1 MDRSKEKKI
10 NRSLKLSVFQFLEK
24 IVSSLNFISQERNNL
39 EQKFLLS
46 YFNIFIEVN
55 IMATEKENVMQMIKE
70 LPDDIT
76 LEDIMYH
83 LYAREK
89 IICGLKDADEGKKVS
104 NEKAKEVIEKWF
116 E

>member
-1 MDRSKEKKI
+1 
-10 NRSLKLSVFQFLEK
+10 
-24 IVSSLNFISQERNNL
+24 
-39 EQKFLLS
+39 
-46 YFNIFIEVN
+46 
-55 IMATEKENVMQMIKE
+55 MATEKENIMQMIKE

-89 IICGLKDADEGKKVS
+89 IIRGLKDADEGKKVS

>member
-1 MDRSKEKKI
+1 MT
-10 NRSLKLSVFQFLEK
+10 
-24 IVSSLNFISQERNNL
+24 
-39 EQKFLLS
+39 
-46 YFNIFIEVN
+46 
-55 IMATEKENVMQMIKE
+55 TEKENVMQMIKE

-89 IICGLKDADEGKKVS
+89 IIRGLKDANEGKKVS

>member
-1 MDRSKEKKI
+1 
-10 NRSLKLSVFQFLEK
+10 
-24 IVSSLNFISQERNNL
+24 
-39 EQKFLLS
+39 
-46 YFNIFIEVN
+46 
-55 IMATEKENVMQMIKE
+55 MATEKENVMQMINE

-89 IICGLKDADEGKKVS
+89 IIRGLKDADEGKKVS

>member
-1 MDRSKEKKI
+1 
-10 NRSLKLSVFQFLEK
+10 
-24 IVSSLNFISQERNNL
+24 
-39 EQKFLLS
+39 
-46 YFNIFIEVN
+46 
-55 IMATEKENVMQMIKE
+55 MATEKENVIRMIKK
-70 LPDDIT
+70 LPDDSS

-104 NEKAKEVIEKWF
+104 NKKAIDIIEKWF

>member
-1 MDRSKEKKI
+1 
-10 NRSLKLSVFQFLEK
+10 
-24 IVSSLNFISQERNNL
+24 
-39 EQKFLLS
+39 
-46 YFNIFIEVN
+46 
-55 IMATEKENVMQMIKE
+55 MATEKENIMQMIKE

-89 IICGLKDADEGKKVS
+89 IIRGLKDADEGKKVT

>member
-1 MDRSKEKKI
+1 
-10 NRSLKLSVFQFLEK
+10 
-24 IVSSLNFISQERNNL
+24 
-39 EQKFLLS
+39 
-46 YFNIFIEVN
+46 
-55 IMATEKENVMQMIKE
+55 MATEKENIMQMIKE

-89 IICGLKDADEGKKVS
+89 IIRGLKDAEEGKKVT

>member
-1 MDRSKEKKI
+1 MT
-10 NRSLKLSVFQFLEK
+10 
-24 IVSSLNFISQERNNL
+24 
-39 EQKFLLS
+39 
-46 YFNIFIEVN
+46 
-55 IMATEKENVMQMIKE
+55 TEKENVMRMIKE

-89 IICGLKDADEGKKVS
+89 IIRGLKDADEGKKVS
-104 NEKAKEVIEKWF
+104 NEKAKEIIEKWF

>member
-1 MDRSKEKKI
+1 MT
-10 NRSLKLSVFQFLEK
+10 
-24 IVSSLNFISQERNNL
+24 
-39 EQKFLLS
+39 
-46 YFNIFIEVN
+46 
-55 IMATEKENVMQMIKE
+55 TEKENVMQMIKE

-89 IICGLKDADEGKKVS
+89 IIRGLKDADEGKKVS
-104 NEKAKEVIEKWF
+104 NEQAKEIIDKWF

>member
-1 MDRSKEKKI
+1 
-10 NRSLKLSVFQFLEK
+10 
-24 IVSSLNFISQERNNL
+24 
-39 EQKFLLS
+39 
-46 YFNIFIEVN
+46 
-55 IMATEKENVMQMIKE
+55 MATEKENIMQMIKE

-83 LYAREK
+83 FYAREK
-89 IICGLKDADEGKKVS
+89 IIRGLKDADEGKKVT